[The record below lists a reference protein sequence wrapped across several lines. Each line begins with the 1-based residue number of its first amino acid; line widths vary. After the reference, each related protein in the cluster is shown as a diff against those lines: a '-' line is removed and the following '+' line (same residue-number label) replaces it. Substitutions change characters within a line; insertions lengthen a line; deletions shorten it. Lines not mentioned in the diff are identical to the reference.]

1 MIDFVQFRK
10 AIDRKNAAAFT
21 LEKVKSRAERIT
33 ASISGMPR
41 GSSTGKQVEDGAI
54 QIMEAEEALE
64 ERKKELAEYQTAL
77 AIQIHRVTDER
88 QVQFL
93 EWRYIE
99 ERSVPNIAIKASYSE
114 STVYEELK
122 KAESALNKMTAIP

>member
-1 MIDFVQFRK
+1 
-10 AIDRKNAAAFT
+10 
-21 LEKVKSRAERIT
+21 
-33 ASISGMPR
+33 MPR

-64 ERKKELAEYQTAL
+64 ERKKELAEYQIAL
-77 AIQIHRVTDER
+77 AQQIHRVTDER

-122 KAESALNKMTAIP
+122 KAESALNKVTTIP